1 MGYYKIAFGKLEE
14 GVNLDE
20 RIKNIMQISLLQ
32 TKDKKELEQEYAN
45 GRPIV
50 FNVIQKGNYIFLY
63 IAIKKGGK
71 KGDRLGQL

>member
-1 MGYYKIAFGKLEE
+1 MSYYKIAFGKLEE

-50 FNVIQKGNYIFLY
+50 FNAIQKENYIFLY
-63 IAIKKGGK
+63 IAIKKGRK
-71 KGDRLGQL
+71 KGR